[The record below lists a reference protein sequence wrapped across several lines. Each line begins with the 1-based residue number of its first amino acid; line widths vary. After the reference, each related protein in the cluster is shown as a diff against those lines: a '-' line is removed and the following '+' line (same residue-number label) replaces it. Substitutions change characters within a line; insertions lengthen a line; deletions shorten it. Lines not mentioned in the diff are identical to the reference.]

1 MRKGTKAMNGD
12 HLDVDELI
20 VSQVDAIV
28 ATTAKTLALNT
39 FGFGTIHRKRLWR
52 AVVEHARKECGS
64 DERVIQKDALCDQV

>member
-1 MRKGTKAMNGD
+1 MNGD

-28 ATTAKTLALNT
+28 DTTAKTLALNT
-39 FGFGTIHRKRLWR
+39 FGFGTIIHRKRLWR

-64 DERVIQKDALCDQV
+64 DEQVIQKDALCEQV

>member
-28 ATTAKTLALNT
+28 DTTAKTLALNT
-39 FGFGTIHRKRLWR
+39 FGFR
-52 AVVEHARKECGS
+52 
-64 DERVIQKDALCDQV
+64 DDPP